1 MQVVSRLCDLHPAIF
16 MMNLKERRFDIPI
29 NRIAG
34 KYLAQ
39 RIQRKQNVYSIHQA
53 DQNDCLMI
61 KRDFDMSSTLIA
73 IAIAASVGG
82 DPIYSDGAYGAYG
95 TEAIPYEAG
104 QPMTSS
110 GVTGGIYGDP
120 RFPFDSQYPWQHGYF
135 QEISPYSGYHYF
147 KPYNYRHVLSQTQTA
162 NGWGITPQLAY
173 SQHFWNRYHEQAA
186 WKNYALPPREEDIE
200 EIQQRKRD
208 FQERRE
214 ELKSSYY
221 QPQQAMIPVDYQ
233 QQAPYQQQYQQP
245 AQLQQQYRQPQYQQP
260 QPQQQYQRPRYQQQ
274 YQQPQLQNSYPVNSP
289 GYEQKPVYIN
299 R

>member
-1 MQVVSRLCDLHPAIF
+1 
-16 MMNLKERRFDIPI
+16 
-29 NRIAG
+29 
-34 KYLAQ
+34 
-39 RIQRKQNVYSIHQA
+39 
-53 DQNDCLMI
+53 
-61 KRDFDMSSTLIA
+61 MSSTLIA

-82 DPIYSDGAYGAYG
+82 DPYYSDGTYGA
-95 TEAIPYEAG
+95 EAMPYESS
-104 QPMTSS
+104 QPMTSA

-173 SQHFWNRYHEQAA
+173 SQRFWNRYHEQAA

-221 QPQQAMIPVDYQ
+221 QPQQTMVPVDYQ
-233 QQAPYQQQYQQP
+233 QQYQQQPQYQQQYQQP
-245 AQLQQQYRQPQYQQP
+245 AYQQP
-260 QPQQQYQRPRYQQQ
+260 QRQNPYQG
-274 YQQPQLQNSYPVNSP
+274 NSA
-289 GYEQKPVYIN
+289 GYEQNPVYIN

>member
-1 MQVVSRLCDLHPAIF
+1 MT
-16 MMNLKERRFDIPI
+16 
-29 NRIAG
+29 
-34 KYLAQ
+34 
-39 RIQRKQNVYSIHQA
+39 
-53 DQNDCLMI
+53 
-61 KRDFDMSSTLIA
+61 STLIA

-82 DPIYSDGAYGAYG
+82 DPMYSDGAYGADVL
-95 TEAIPYEAG
+95 PYESSY
-104 QPMTSS
+104 PMTSS

-173 SQHFWNRYHEQAA
+173 SQHFWNRYQEQAT

-208 FQERRE
+208 FQERRAE
-214 ELKSSYY
+214 EQKSSYY
-221 QPQQAMIPVDYQ
+221 QPQQTMVPVDYQ
-233 QQAPYQQQYQQP
+233 RQIPYQQQQYQQP
-245 AQLQQQYRQPQYQQP
+245 QYQQQPRQPQYQQP
-260 QPQQQYQRPRYQQQ
+260 YPQPQTQTPYPR
-274 YQQPQLQNSYPVNSP
+274 NSV
-289 GYEQKPVYIN
+289 GYEQNPVYIN